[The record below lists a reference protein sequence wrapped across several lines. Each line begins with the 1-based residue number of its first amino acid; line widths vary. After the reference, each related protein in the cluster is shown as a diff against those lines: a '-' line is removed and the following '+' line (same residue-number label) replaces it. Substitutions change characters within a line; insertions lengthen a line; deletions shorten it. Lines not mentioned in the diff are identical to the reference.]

1 MRIETDQK
9 IVITGGAGGIAG
21 AVAEVFADAGAR
33 LALVDLE
40 GDTLRD
46 RAGRLGAVAA
56 AADLTDPDATR
67 TALRSVAGELG
78 GIDGLIHTTGGF
90 AMAPADELDL
100 DLYEKMLDL
109 NLRTLV
115 VTFGVVL
122 PGMLEAGGGFLAAF
136 AAGPAWHRAGGA
148 GMSVY
153 AATKNAVA
161 GYVHAVQDELGD
173 RGIRTALV
181 YPMGVVDT
189 PGNRASMPDADRSG
203 WIDPSEIGRAL
214 LFAATRGPR
223 GQITELPVFGGT
235 SG

>member
-1 MRIETDQK
+1 MRIETDAK

-33 LALVDLE
+33 LALVDVDREKLE
-40 GDTLRD
+40 D
-46 RAGRLGAVAA
+46 RAGKLGAVAA

-67 TALRSVAGELG
+67 DTLDSVAGQLG

-90 AMAPADELDL
+90 AMAPADQLDL
-100 DLYEKMLDL
+100 DLYQKMLDL

-115 VTFGVVL
+115 VAFGAVL
-122 PGMLEAGGGFLAAF
+122 PAMLGRDGGFLAAF

-153 AATKNAVA
+153 AAAKNAVS

-173 RGIRTALV
+173 RGIRTAVV

-189 PGNRASMPDADRSG
+189 PANRAAMPDADRSA

-223 GQITELPVFGGT
+223 GRLTELPVFGG
-235 SG
+235 